1 MDGTYVSPVVR
12 PKRTLLERAFE
23 QVADLPALDFVERP
37 VGVTGNGNAQ
47 RAVSRSVRARVP
59 SGSAPT
65 ATITPSRTAASARR
79 AGPPVPSTSEALR
92 TRRSTSIYAPGPRA
106 ACRWAAHK
114 SSPSDLHAPMSAAP
128 IAPTISSVTRQ
139 RGPEVLMA
147 PMGQPSS
154 PQNAAATQTVPISGA
169 AEQAAR
175 ELAVKQSIPRRGLA
189 EDLAG
194 TFVYLASS
202 DSDFVTGQVV
212 VVDGGWVNVNY

>member
-1 MDGTYVSPVVR
+1 
-12 PKRTLLERAFE
+12 
-23 QVADLPALDFVERP
+23 
-37 VGVTGNGNAQ
+37 
-47 RAVSRSVRARVP
+47 
-59 SGSAPT
+59 
-65 ATITPSRTAASARR
+65 
-79 AGPPVPSTSEALR
+79 
-92 TRRSTSIYAPGPRA
+92 
-106 ACRWAAHK
+106 
-114 SSPSDLHAPMSAAP
+114 
-128 IAPTISSVTRQ
+128 
-139 RGPEVLMA
+139 MA